1 MRRYS
6 IPDREAA
13 AKILP
18 KSRKDS
24 MTLWKI
30 GAFLALLVV
39 FVMTV
44 LFFQHRR
51 QEEMENSW
59 QSATATIEDVRPV
72 VVSQVNSQFGGAM
85 LYQVE
90 VLAHYNANG
99 LEQRRWI
106 RIERRP
112 GPSPDGNQIA
122 RWKGKQFVV
131 RWKAS
136 QPDQVVPELN

>member
-1 MRRYS
+1 M
-6 IPDREAA
+6 PDREAA
-13 AKILP
+13 EKIFP
-18 KSRKDS
+18 KSLNDRKK
-24 MTLWKI
+24 LWAI
-30 GAFLALLVV
+30 FGYLALTIV
-39 FVMTV
+39 FVV
-44 LFFQHRR
+44 AILFFQHRHQ
-51 QEEMENSW
+51 QEMQDTW

-99 LEQRRWI
+99 FEQRRWI
-106 RIERRP
+106 RIESKP
-112 GPSPDGNQIA
+112 GPSPVKNQIV